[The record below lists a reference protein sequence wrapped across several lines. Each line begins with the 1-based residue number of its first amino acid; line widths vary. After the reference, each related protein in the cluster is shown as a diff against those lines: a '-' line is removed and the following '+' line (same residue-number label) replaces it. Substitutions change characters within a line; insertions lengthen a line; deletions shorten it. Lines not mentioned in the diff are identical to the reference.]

1 MDILAGII
9 AFSYIIISLISHES
23 PIIPLLIPLHPMPQT
38 IPNINYNFYG
48 WDFYHPQMLVV
59 DGSQGES
66 HIIPTLHSSSIV
78 SYLSYNSIIDH

>member
-1 MDILAGII
+1 
-9 AFSYIIISLISHES
+9 
-23 PIIPLLIPLHPMPQT
+23 MPQT